1 MAVESYE
8 QIMARLQGQQAQA
21 PTAAS
26 DFANYVQTLLLNPN
40 PQGNMMTDAEAY
52 RADPFRRQNAI
63 NANLDAALKKKQM
76 EEEAARAAA
85 AGGGMGMMGGGS
97 GGSDSPMGR
106 NAIQDRE
113 DALRAANL
121 PEEEVQAILAAE
133 QEARGKSINDFLTN
147 LSKGGLFGIA
157 SQLLGGGLRP
167 AGQNVPNVNM
177 NSNEL
182 ARQQLQSNLTAQNTR
197 NLESAAI
204 ARAEAAKAA
213 AIQAAAAEAARA
225 ANPFSMVAYNES
237 AGTGDWGWF
246 DNASSGQQDSIIS
259 NFESSD
265 AAGNAAAAATG
276 YYGAGDI

>member
-63 NANLDAALKKKQM
+63 NANLEAALKKKQM
-76 EEEAARAAA
+76 EEEAARTAA
-85 AGGGMGMMGGGS
+85 AGGGMGMMSSG

-106 NAIQDRE
+106 NAIQERE

-121 PEEEVQAILAAE
+121 PEEEVQAIMAAE
-133 QEARGKSINDFLTN
+133 QEARGKAAHDFLTN
-147 LSKGGLFGIA
+147 LSKGGLFGLF
-157 SQLLGGGLRP
+157 SQLTGGGLRP

-182 ARQQLQSNLTAQNTR
+182 ARQQLQSNLIAQDTR
-197 NLESAAI
+197 NRESAAI
-204 ARAEAAKAA
+204 AQAEAAKAA
-213 AIQAAAAEAARA
+213 EIQAAAAAAAEAA
-225 ANPFSMVAYNES
+225 NPYGVGVYNAS
-237 AGTGDWGWF
+237 ARTGDWSWF
-246 DNASSGQQDSIIS
+246 DNASSGVQDGQIS
-259 NFESSD
+259 NFERSD